1 MKLILKLAN
10 FTAEYQLSGMPAMKY
25 IDGNM
30 HVIENAASEPTRV
43 QEKPNVP
50 AINVPNAPAKP
61 AKAVSTTVKPVKHAS
76 NATSSYVN
84 PFIKDLHEYIGTSD
98 IKKIRTLLGEKF
110 SDADM
115 NNLIAA
121 LEIAFTS
128 GKVRHSVII
137 KDILIFSM
145 FLIAGFG
152 RAQTRDMLRS
162 IGVKVYM
169 SVRDMSRIVY
179 PSETDMAIY
188 KRLNSLLKPYIKYE
202 NVRIS
207 NIKLVESHFDSIIEA
222 MQAGYTDSAIARK
235 YGGSERII
243 RIIASIRAGAYYLC
257 RNRTDIK
264 YPIERS
270 NHIGPLTFCIHYC
283 KKCGCT
289 IPVSRLIST
298 GGTDMCVRCQGKLEK
313 ATSTGKSN

>member
-25 IDGNM
+25 VDGNM
-30 HVIENAASEPTRV
+30 HVIESTTSEPTRV

-84 PFIKDLHEYIGTSD
+84 PFIKDLHECINTSD
-98 IKKIRTLLGEKF
+98 IKKIRTLLGEMF

-128 GKVRHSVII
+128 GKVRHNII
-137 KDILIFSM
+137 IRDILIFSM

-152 RAQTRDMLRS
+152 RVQTRDMLQS
-162 IGVKVYM
+162 IGVTVYM
-169 SVRDMSRIVY
+169 SLRDMSRIVY
-179 PSETDMAIY
+179 PSGSDAVIY

-202 NVRIS
+202 NVKIS
-207 NIKLVESHFDSIIEA
+207 NTKLIESHFDSIIEA
-222 MQAGYTDSAIARK
+222 MQAGYSDAAIARK
-235 YGGSERII
+235 YGNHVLSV
-243 RIIASIRAGAYYLC
+243 APSIRAGTYYLC

-270 NHIGPLTFCIHYC
+270 SYTSSLVPYMHYC
-283 KKCGCT
+283 KKCGCL

-298 GGTDMCVRCQGKLEK
+298 GGTDMCIRCQEKLEK
-313 ATSTGKSN
+313 AISTRKSN

>member
-25 IDGNM
+25 VDGNM
-30 HVIENAASEPTRV
+30 HVIESTVSEPTRV
-43 QEKPNVP
+43 QEKSNVP

-61 AKAVSTTVKPVKHAS
+61 AKAVSTTVKPVKHVS

-128 GKVRHSVII
+128 GKVRHSVRIE
-137 KDILIFSM
+137 DILIFSM

-152 RAQTRDMLRS
+152 RAQTKIMLQS
-162 IGVKVYM
+162 IGVTVYM
-169 SVRDMSRIVY
+169 NVREMSRIVY

-202 NVRIS
+202 NVHVS
-207 NIKLVESHFDSIIEA
+207 NIKLIESHFDSIIEA
-222 MQAGYTDSAIARK
+222 MQAGYGDTAIARK
-235 YGGSERII
+235 YGGHLTK
-243 RIIASIRAGAYYLC
+243 IIASIRAGTHCLC
-257 RNRTDIK
+257 CNRTDIK

-270 NHIGPLTFCIHYC
+270 GYVNSLTSRIHYC
-283 KKCGCT
+283 KKCGCV

-298 GGTDMCVRCQGKLEK
+298 GGTDMCVRCQEKLEK
-313 ATSTGKSN
+313 ATSTRKSN